1 MSNLTKVLSG
11 VLIGIL
17 VVALAL
23 LAYNAY
29 NKNSGPTWIDDI
41 FQGNVTV
48 DPIPVDTGFKV
59 YTTNNGLVV
68 TNPSNGLVN
77 EENGTIDYTNALYVD
92 MTSDNGYYSET
103 NAQGKKL
110 FFGFVVGKNCS
121 GNFTYQH
128 IENDIVYIYNQCF
141 SNANTALGYNYNSD
155 LKIQI
160 YDSIEAS
167 DYLRNL
173 TIEKEGITYN
183 LETKYPIYNINA
195 FIYNLCAYAVNDFNN
210 GYSTYVVTVDVT
222 DYFNVTNA
230 NNSEVVTKP
239 ILFSYTV
246 IYSDENPVIQF
257 DGFVNKVFEMT
268 TNK

>member
-1 MSNLTKVLSG
+1 MTG
-11 VLIGIL
+11 VVVGIL
-17 VVALAL
+17 VVVIALWGINL
-23 LAYNAY
+23 L
-29 NKNSGPTWIDDI
+29 NKKDTPTWIDDI

-92 MTSDNGYYSET
+92 MTSDNGYYSGSNSE
-103 NAQGKKL
+103 GKKL
-110 FFGFVVGKNCS
+110 FFGFEIGKNCE
-121 GNFTYQH
+121 GNFIYQH
-128 IENDIVYIYNQCF
+128 IENDILYIYNQSF
-141 SNANTALGYNYNSD
+141 SNANTAIGYNYNSD

-160 YDSIEAS
+160 YDSIESS
-167 DYLRNL
+167 DYLRDL
-173 TIEKEGITYN
+173 TIVQESVEYN
-183 LETKYPIYNINA
+183 FEPKYPIYNINA
-195 FIYNLCAYAVNDFNN
+195 FIYNLCSYAVNNSNN

-222 DYFNVTNA
+222 DYFNVTSNG
-230 NNSEVVTKP
+230 EVVTKP

-246 IYSDENPVIQF
+246 RYSDVKFVIQF

-268 TNK
+268 TNKE